1 MTHLLTGLTVLALIA
16 TLYLL
21 PVLMWDVL
29 TLPAA
34 DLED

>member
-16 TLYLL
+16 CAYPL

-29 TLPAA
+29 TLPVA